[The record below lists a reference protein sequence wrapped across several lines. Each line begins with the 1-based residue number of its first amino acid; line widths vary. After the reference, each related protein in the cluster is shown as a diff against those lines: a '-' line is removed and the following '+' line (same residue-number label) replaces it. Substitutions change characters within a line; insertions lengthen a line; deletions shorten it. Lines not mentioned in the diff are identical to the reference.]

1 MRRLLTSFIALAAM
15 LMTSV
20 EVKAWDAVAFR
31 STIDGIWDANA
42 TSGTMEKV
50 NDNEFYIDI
59 TTNGDV
65 SFRFY
70 VSNGEQWLIPNNGDG
85 TVATL
90 NTEVWGNSGNAS
102 TNACFK
108 LVPSAGVTK
117 YRINLKWKNKSG
129 NKNYW
134 TVTVVRQDGGGDGGG
149 SDEAYYL
156 ISPSINGGQKC
167 EYLKFYPS
175 RNRTKDGYNGNTDYR
190 FWTLNFKYDDIKK
203 IDPNAPET
211 FNYYIVDKDGN
222 AVCRPYDN
230 GYQLGKAFP
239 KYKYCDDTSSS
250 GNNQVTYQTYED
262 TKTNAGGNN
271 TFQMS
276 TAWGKSFTLFLD
288 KDGNRPLTM
297 NINKSFTEDTYK
309 KYYLIGNLFKGTA
322 DQGAAWSPTDP
333 QMRMLMERHEYK
345 NPNDVAVTDSIV
357 YTATVKRPANGWA
370 NVYMGICPYYLIE
383 DNDFSD
389 WDWQHIIRPQVDPVI
404 LNNLGSKDGVAPH
417 GGLAIPGS
425 GDWKYDYSSLN
436 PPIANDV
443 ESFIFSMNITTATYR
458 IDYVHDFYIVGEA
471 VQDGDDASTYWT
483 GAKAK
488 KMEYDEN
495 LGCWQKEVNMQQR
508 GFFRFANDKKMSS
521 SFGEN
526 EAAPL
531 APDNEQAGVVYDNLN
546 EAETQYVNKVNYYTE
561 SSAAHN
567 DDMQAR
573 DIQFWL
579 PTGTYTIKFYAQAEN
594 NGTAVA
600 NDFARTYYVIE
611 PKFTFHAP
619 VDRNNE
625 NLKQFTHFK
634 AFSCAHTMKKPEGVT
649 MYTAAVK
656 EGTNGKTVTLTEL
669 TSTNNLIPANTGVLL
684 ATSMPGTT
692 GAAQEIDFT
701 TADNPWEAI
710 SFDQSNDLV
719 PHLIKGTISSTGD
732 NGYNYIFGY
741 RTLNSTPSGKVT
753 LGFFKPT
760 GSNMPA
766 NSAYLQSGY
775 DVTNDAQGFA
785 IFFDDDT
792 PTAIDAVETA
802 ATADDNAPY
811 YSLQGVRYAGKPA
824 AGIYIHNG
832 KKVIIK

>member
-20 EVKAWDAVAFR
+20 EVKAWNAVAFR
-31 STIDGIWDANA
+31 STLDNNWTASEYGGN
-42 TSGTMEKV
+42 TMEKV
-50 NDNEFYIDI
+50 DDNHFYIDI

-70 VSNGEQWLIPNNGDG
+70 VSNGEQWLIPNTGDG
-85 TVATL
+85 TVATH
-90 NTEVWGNSGNAS
+90 NAEVWGNSGNSS
-102 TNACFK
+102 TNDCFK
-108 LVPSAGVTK
+108 LVPGTYNSF
-117 YRINLKWKNKSG
+117 RIYLYYKNQGTDGKR
-129 NKNYW
+129 YW
-134 TVTVVRQDGGGDGGG
+134 TVKAVPKGSGGGGT

-156 ISPSINGGQKC
+156 VSPSINGGQKC

-190 FWTLNFKYDDIKK
+190 YWTLNFKYDDIKK
-203 IDPNAPET
+203 IDPTAPET

-222 AVCRPYDN
+222 AVCRPYAN
-230 GYQLGKAFP
+230 GYQLGKAYP
-239 KYKYCDDTSSS
+239 SSKYCDDTSAS

-262 TKTNAGGNN
+262 TKTKAGGNN

-309 KYYLIGNLFKGTA
+309 KYYLIGNLFSEKA
-322 DQGAAWSPTDP
+322 DPGAAWSPTEAK
-333 QMRMLMERHEYK
+333 MRMLMERHEYK

-370 NVYMGICPYYLIE
+370 HVYMGICPYYLIE
-383 DNDFSD
+383 DNEFSA

-458 IDYVHDFYIVGEA
+458 IDYVHDLYIIGDA
-471 VQDGDDASTYWT
+471 VQSGETASEWS
-483 GAKAK
+483 GGKAQVL
-488 KMEYDEN
+488 EYNDN
-495 LGCWQKEVNMQQR
+495 LGYWSANVKMKK
-508 GFFRFANDKKMSS
+508 GGYFRFANDKKMSS

-526 EAAPL
+526 GYKPGAPNSETAA
-531 APDNEQAGVVYDNLN
+531 VNLN
-546 EAETQYVNKVNYYTE
+546 GEPETQYVNKVAFYSEETANHTE
-561 SSAAHN
+561 AMNRN
-567 DDMQAR
+567 D
-573 DIQFWL
+573 ITFWL
-579 PTGTYTIKFYAQAEN
+579 ESGTYTIKFFAQAEN
-594 NGTAVA
+594 NGEAVA

-619 VDRNNE
+619 VGLNNA
-625 NLKQFTHFK
+625 NLTDYSHFK
-634 AFSCAHTMKKPEGVT
+634 AFSCAHTVNKPNEVT
-649 MYTAAVK
+649 VFTAFVSGNDHNK
-656 EGTNGKTVTLTEL
+656 VTLTEL
-669 TSTNNLIPANTGVLL
+669 PGDKIPANTGVLL
-684 ATSMPGTT
+684 ATKMPEGT

-701 TADNPWEAI
+701 TATNPWEAI

-719 PHLIKGTISSTGD
+719 PHLIKGTLAATENNGSS
-732 NGYNYIFGY
+732 YNYIFGY
-741 RTLNSTPSGKVT
+741 RTLNSTPSDKVT
-753 LGFFKPT
+753 LGFFKPA

-766 NSAYLQSGY
+766 NSAYLQSRY

-792 PTAIDAVETA
+792 TTAIDAVETA

>member
-1 MRRLLTSFIALAAM
+1 MLTYCLDASAWTDVKLHGNFYGSWADIAGSGSNNNWSF
-15 LMTSV
+15 
-20 EVKAWDAVAFR
+20 
-31 STIDGIWDANA
+31 TIDGTKMTGGSTYEFGLRCENGTEFYASSVTFNFSSSATQSQTIAKANTGNMSFVHNA
-42 TSGTMEKV
+42 TYKSYSVK
-50 NDNEFYIDI
+50 
-59 TTNGDV
+59 V
-65 SFRFY
+65 SFA
-70 VSNGEQWLIPNNGDG
+70 NDQWTISITG
-85 TVATL
+85 
-90 NTEVWGNSGNAS
+90 S
-102 TNACFK
+102 T
-108 LVPSAGVTK
+108 S
-117 YRINLKWKNKSG
+117 
-129 NKNYW
+129 
-134 TVTVVRQDGGGDGGG
+134 GGG
-149 SDEAYYL
+149 SSEQAYYL
-156 ISPSINGGQKC
+156 VSPSINNGQKC

-175 RNRTKDGYNGNTDYR
+175 RNRTKDGYDGKTDYR
-190 FWTLNFKYDDIKK
+190 YWTLNFKYDDIKK
-203 IDPNAPET
+203 IDPTAPET

-222 AVCRPYDN
+222 AVCRPWN
-230 GYQLGKAFP
+230 NNYQLGKASP
-239 KYKYCDDTSSS
+239 KYKYCDDTETS
-250 GNNQVTYQTYED
+250 GNTQVTYQTYDD
-262 TKTNAGGNN
+262 TKTNAAGNN
-271 TFQMS
+271 MFQMS

-288 KDGNRPLTM
+288 RDGNRPLTM

-458 IDYVHDFYIVGEA
+458 IDYVHDLYIIGDA
-471 VQDGDDASTYWT
+471 VQSGDDASTYWS
-483 GAKAK
+483 GGKAAMLTYDSEKGYWSANVKMK
-488 KMEYDEN
+488 KGGY
-495 LGCWQKEVNMQQR
+495 
-508 GFFRFANDKKMSS
+508 FRFANDKKMSS

-526 EAAPL
+526 GYKPG
-531 APDNEQAGVVYDNLN
+531 APDSQTAAVNLDG
-546 EAETQYVNKVNYYTE
+546 EPETQYVNKVAFYSEETANHTE
-561 SSAAHN
+561 AMNRN
-567 DDMQAR
+567 D
-573 DIQFWL
+573 ITFWL
-579 PTGTYTIKFYAQAEN
+579 ESGTYTIKFFAQAEN
-594 NGTAVA
+594 NGEAVA

-619 VDRNNE
+619 VNGNNE
-625 NLKQFTHFK
+625 NLTQFTHFK
-634 AFSCAHTMKKPEGVT
+634 AFSSAHTMKKPEGVT

-656 EGTNGKTVTLTEL
+656 EDTNGKTVTLTEL
-669 TSTNNLIPANTGVLL
+669 TSTRNLIPANTGVLL
-684 ATSMPGTT
+684 ATKMPEGTS
-692 GAAQEIDFT
+692 AAQEIDFT
-701 TADNPWEAI
+701 TATNPWETI
-710 SFDQSNDLV
+710 SFNQRNDLV
-719 PHLIKGTISSTGD
+719 PHLTKGNLAATENNGSS
-732 NGYNYIFGY
+732 YNYIFGY

-753 LGFFKPT
+753 LGFFKPA

-766 NSAYLQSGY
+766 NSAYLQSRY
-775 DVTNDAQGFA
+775 DVTTDAQGFA
-785 IFFDDDT
+785 IFFDDDDT
-792 PTAIDAVETA
+792 TTAIDAVESA

>member
-20 EVKAWDAVAFR
+20 EVKAWNAVAFR
-31 STIDGIWDANA
+31 STLDNNWTASEYGGN
-42 TSGTMEKV
+42 TMEKV

-70 VSNGEQWLIPNNGDG
+70 VSNGEQWLIPNTGDG
-85 TVATL
+85 TVATH
-90 NTEVWGNSGNAS
+90 NAEVWGNSGNSS
-102 TNACFK
+102 TNDCFK
-108 LVPSAGVTK
+108 LVPGTYNSF
-117 YRINLKWKNKSG
+117 RIHLYYKNQGTDGKR
-129 NKNYW
+129 YW
-134 TVTVVRQDGGGDGGG
+134 TVKAVPNGSGGGGT

-156 ISPSINGGQKC
+156 VSPSINGGQKC

-175 RNRTKDGYNGNTDYR
+175 RNRTKDGYDGKTEYR
-190 FWTLNFKYDDIKK
+190 YWTLNFKYDDIKK

-211 FNYYIVDKDGN
+211 FNYCIVDKNGN
-222 AVCRPYDN
+222 AVCRPYAN
-230 GYQLGKAFP
+230 NYQLGKARP
-239 KYKYCDDTSSS
+239 NSKYCDDTENS
-250 GNNQVTYQTYED
+250 GNNQVTYETYDD
-262 TKTNAGGNN
+262 TKTNVGGSN

-288 KDGNRPLTM
+288 KNGNRPLTM
-297 NINKSFTEDTYK
+297 NINKSFTEDESK

-322 DQGAAWSPTDP
+322 DQGAAWSPTEA

-383 DNDFSD
+383 DNDFSA
-389 WDWQHIIRPQVDPVI
+389 WDWQHIIRPQIDPVI
-404 LNNLGSKDGVAPH
+404 ISSKGSLDGVAPH

-436 PPIANDV
+436 PSIADDV

-458 IDYVHDFYIVGEA
+458 IDYIHDLYIIGDA
-471 VQDGDDASTYWT
+471 VQSGETASEWS
-483 GAKAK
+483 GGKAK
-488 KMEYDEN
+488 VLEYNDN
-495 LGCWQKEVNMQQR
+495 LGYWSANVAMMK
-508 GFFRFANDKKMSS
+508 GGYFRFANDKKMSS

-526 EAAPL
+526 GYKPG
-531 APDNEQAGVVYDNLN
+531 APDSQTAAVNLDG
-546 EAETQYVNKVNYYTE
+546 EPETQYVNKVAFYSEETANHTE
-561 SSAAHN
+561 AMNRN
-567 DDMQAR
+567 D
-573 DIQFWL
+573 ITFWL
-579 PTGTYTIKFYAQAEN
+579 ESGTYTIKFYAQAEN
-594 NGTAVA
+594 NGTATD

-619 VDRNNE
+619 VKLGSNE
-625 NLKQFTHFK
+625 NLTQFTHFK
-634 AFSCAHTMKKPEGVT
+634 AFSCAHTMNKPAGVT

-656 EGTNGKTVTLTEL
+656 DDTDGRKVTITEL
-669 TSTNNLIPANTGVLL
+669 TGDLIPANTGVLL
-684 ATSMPGTT
+684 ATNIGRTS
-692 GAAQEIDFT
+692 AAQEIDFT
-701 TADNPWEAI
+701 TATNPWETI
-710 SFDQSNDLV
+710 VVNQRNDLV
-719 PHLIKGTISSTGD
+719 PHLIKGTIYSTSD

-741 RTLNSTPSGKVT
+741 RTLNSTPSGMVT

-760 GSNMPA
+760 GRDLPA
-766 NSAYLQSGY
+766 NSAYLYSRY
-775 DVTNDAQGFA
+775 DVTTDAQGFA

-792 PTAIDAVETA
+792 TTAIDAVETA

>member
-1 MRRLLTSFIALAAM
+1 M
-15 LMTSV
+15 
-20 EVKAWDAVAFR
+20 VAQH
-31 STIDGIWDANA
+31 DHW
-42 TSGTMEKV
+42 
-50 NDNEFYIDI
+50 DNEKKDDNHFYIDI
-59 TTNGDV
+59 ETSEEVT
-65 SFRFY
+65 FAFY
-70 VSNGEQWLIPNNGDG
+70 VSNGEQWLAPNNGNG
-85 TVATL
+85 TVATHY
-90 NTEVWGNSGNAS
+90 TEVWGNSGNTS
-102 TNACFK
+102 SNSRFK
-108 LVPSAGVTK
+108 LVPAAGVTK
-117 YRINLKWKNKSG
+117 YRINLTWKNVG
-129 NKNYW
+129 GDNKNYW
-134 TVTVVRQDGGGDGGG
+134 TVKVVP
-149 SDEAYYL
+149 EVAYYL
-156 ISPSINGGQKC
+156 VSPSINGGQKC

-175 RNRTKDGYNGNTDYR
+175 RNRTKDGYDGETDYR
-190 FWTLNFKYDDIKK
+190 YWTLNFKYDDIKK
-203 IDPNAPET
+203 IDPTAPET
-211 FNYYIVDKDGN
+211 FNYCIVDQNGI
-222 AVCRPYDN
+222 AVCRPWDN
-230 GYQLGKAFP
+230 NYALGGHSNL
-239 KYKYCDDTSSS
+239 YKYCDTKQDNDVTSQ
-250 GNNQVTYQTYED
+250 GHVQYETYND

-288 KDGNRPLTM
+288 MEGNRPLTM

-309 KYYLIGNLFKGTA
+309 KYYLIGNINSAVAG
-322 DQGAAWSPTDP
+322 DDWSPLSNTE
-333 QMRMLMERHEYK
+333 RILMQRKEY
-345 NPNDVAVTDSIV
+345 NDSIV
-357 YTATVKRPANGWA
+357 YTATVKRPANGWKDI
-370 NVYMGICPYYLIE
+370 YMGVCPYYLIE
-383 DNDFSD
+383 DGKFND
-389 WDWQHIIRPQVDPVI
+389 WDWQHIYRPQIDPVI
-404 LNNLGSKDGVAPH
+404 SSSNIGSKDGVAPH

-436 PPIANDV
+436 PPIDDDV

-488 KMEYDEN
+488 KMEYNEN
-495 LGCWQKEVNMQQR
+495 LGCWQKEVNMSQR
-508 GFFRFANDKKMSS
+508 GFFRFANDMKMSS

-531 APDNEQAGVVYDNLN
+531 EPDNEQAGVVYDNLN
-546 EAETQYVNKVNYYTE
+546 EAETQYVNKVNYYSE

-567 DDMQAR
+567 ADMEQR

-579 PTGTYTIKFYAQAEN
+579 PSGTYTIKFYAQAEN

-619 VDRNNE
+619 VDRNNA

-634 AFSCAHTMKKPEGVT
+634 AFSSAHTMNKPEGVT

-656 EGTNGKTVTLTEL
+656 EGTEGKKVTITEL
-669 TSTNNLIPANTGVLL
+669 TGDLIPANTGVLL
-684 ATSMPGTT
+684 ATKMPDGTS
-692 GAAQEIDFT
+692 AAKEIDFT
-701 TADNPWEAI
+701 TATNPWETI
-710 SFDQSNDLV
+710 VVNQRNDLV
-719 PHLIKGTISSTGD
+719 PHLIKGTIYSTSD

-741 RTLNSTPSGKVT
+741 RTLNTTPSGKVT

-760 GSNMPA
+760 GSNLPA
-766 NSAYLQSGY
+766 NSAYLYSRY
-775 DVTNDAQGFA
+775 DVTTDAQGFA

-792 PTAIDAVETA
+792 TTAINAVETA

>member
-1 MRRLLTSFIALAAM
+1 MLT
-15 LMTSV
+15 TTV
-20 EVKAWDAVAFR
+20 EVKAWNAVAFR
-31 STIDGIWDANA
+31 STIDKNW
-42 TSGTMEKV
+42 
-50 NDNEFYIDI
+50 
-59 TTNGDV
+59 
-65 SFRFY
+65 
-70 VSNGEQWLIPNNGDG
+70 
-85 TVATL
+85 
-90 NTEVWGNSGNAS
+90 NAS
-102 TNACFK
+102 TT
-108 LVPSAGVTK
+108 G
-117 YRINLKWKNKSG
+117 G
-129 NKNYW
+129 NIM
-134 TVTVVRQDGGGDGGG
+134 TRGT

-156 ISPSINGGQKC
+156 VSPSINNGQKC

-175 RNRTKDGYNGNTDYR
+175 RNRTKDGYHGETEYR
-190 FWTLNFKYDDIKK
+190 YWTLNFKYDDIKK

-211 FNYYIVDKDGN
+211 FNYCIVDQNGN
-222 AVCRPYDN
+222 AVCRPWDN
-230 GYQLGKAFP
+230 NYALGGHSNL
-239 KYKYCDDTSSS
+239 YKYCDTKQDNDVTSQ
-250 GNNQVTYQTYED
+250 GHVQYETYND
-262 TKTNAGGNN
+262 TKTKAGGNN

-288 KDGNRPLTM
+288 MEGTRPLTM

-309 KYYLIGNLFKGTA
+309 KYYLIGNINSAVAG
-322 DQGAAWSPTDP
+322 DNWSPLSNTE
-333 QMRMLMERHEYK
+333 RILMQRKVY
-345 NPNDVAVTDSIV
+345 NDSIV
-357 YTATVKRPANGWA
+357 YTATVKRPANGWKDI
-370 NVYMGICPYYLIE
+370 YMGVCPYYLIE
-383 DNDFSD
+383 DGKFND
-389 WDWQHIIRPQVDPVI
+389 WDWQHIYRPQIDPVI
-404 LNNLGSKDGVAPH
+404 SSSNIGSKDGVAPH
-417 GGLAIPGS
+417 GGLAVPGS
-425 GDWKYDYSSLN
+425 GNWKYDYSSLN
-436 PPIANDV
+436 PPIADDV

-488 KMEYDEN
+488 KMKYNEN
-495 LGCWQKEVNMQQR
+495 LGCWQTEVNMQQR
-508 GFFRFANDKKMSS
+508 GFFRFANDMKMSS

-531 APDNEQAGVVYDNLN
+531 EPDNEQAGVVYDNLN
-546 EAETQYVNKVNYYTE
+546 EAETQYVNKVNYYSE

-567 DDMQAR
+567 ADMEQR

-579 PTGTYTIKFYAQAEN
+579 PKGTYTIKFYAQAEN
-594 NGTAVA
+594 DGTAVA

-619 VDRNNE
+619 VGLNNA
-625 NLKQFTHFK
+625 NLKQFSHFK
-634 AFSCAHTMKKPEGVT
+634 AFSSAHTMKKPEGVT

-656 EGTNGKTVTLTEL
+656 EGTEGKTVTITEL

-692 GAAQEIDFT
+692 SAAQEIDFT
-701 TADNPWEAI
+701 TATNPWETI
-710 SFDQSNDLV
+710 VVNQRNDLV
-719 PHLIKGTISSTGD
+719 PHLIKGTIGSTSD

-741 RTLNSTPSGKVT
+741 RTLNTTPSGKVT
-753 LGFFKPT
+753 LGFFKPK
-760 GSNMPA
+760 GSDLPA
-766 NSAYLQSGY
+766 NSAYLYSRY

>member
-31 STIDGIWDANA
+31 STLDNNWTASEYG
-42 TSGTMEKV
+42 GKTMTKV
-50 NDNEFYIDI
+50 KDNEFYIDI

-85 TVATL
+85 TIVPHGE
-90 NTEVWGNSGNAS
+90 NNYVWGNSGNSS
-102 TNACFK
+102 TNDCFK
-108 LVPSAGVTK
+108 LVPGTYNSF
-117 YRINLKWKNKSG
+117 RIHLYHDN
-129 NKNYW
+129 
-134 TVTVVRQDGGGDGGG
+134 VGGDGKHYWRIKAEPKGG
-149 SDEAYYL
+149 GGGGTSDEAYYL
-156 ISPSINGGQKC
+156 VSPSINGGQKC

-175 RNRTKDGYNGNTDYR
+175 RNRTKDGYHGETEYR
-190 FWTLNFKYDDIKK
+190 YWTLNFKYDDIKK

-211 FNYYIVDKDGN
+211 FNYCIVDKNGI
-222 AVCRPYDN
+222 AVCRPWDN
-230 GYQLGKAFP
+230 GYQLGKASP
-239 KYKYCDDTSSS
+239 KYKYCDDTETS
-250 GNNQVTYQTYED
+250 GNTQVTYQTYDD
-262 TKTNAGGNN
+262 TKTKAGGNN

-288 KDGNRPLTM
+288 MEGTRPLTM

-309 KYYLIGNLFKGTA
+309 KYYLIGNLFSEKA
-322 DQGAAWSPTDP
+322 DPGAAWSPTEAK
-333 QMRMLMERHEYK
+333 MRMLMERHEYK

-370 NVYMGICPYYLIE
+370 HVYMGICPYYLIE
-383 DNDFSD
+383 DNDFSA
-389 WDWQHIIRPQVDPVI
+389 WDWQHIIRPQVDPAI
-404 LNNLGSKDGVAPH
+404 KNNVGSLDGVAPH

-425 GDWKYDYSSLN
+425 AEPSKYDYSSLN
-436 PPIANDV
+436 PPIASDV
-443 ESFIFSMNITTATYR
+443 ESFIFSMNVTTATYR
-458 IDYVHDFYIVGEA
+458 IDYVHDLYIIGEA
-471 VQDGDDASTYWT
+471 VQDGIDASNYWS

-488 KMEYDEN
+488 VMDYN
-495 LGCWQKEVNMQQR
+495 ANGGYWQTTVNMKK
-508 GFFRFANDKKMSS
+508 GGWFRFANDMKMSS

-526 EAAPL
+526 GWKPT
-531 APDNEQAGVVYDNLN
+531 APDTERAALNLDD
-546 EAETQYVNKVNYYTE
+546 EAETQYVNKVSYYTE
-561 SSAAHN
+561 ETAAHN
-567 DDMQAR
+567 SAMNR
-573 DIQFWL
+573 NDIQFWL
-579 PTGTYTIKFYAQAEN
+579 EDGEYTIKFFAYAEN
-594 NGTAVA
+594 NGTATTSDVT
-600 NDFARTYYVIE
+600 RTYYVIE

-619 VDRNNE
+619 VNGNNV
-625 NLKQFTHFK
+625 NLTDYSHFK
-634 AFSCAHTMKKPEGVT
+634 AFSCAHTMNKPEGVT

-656 EGTNGKTVTLTEL
+656 EGGKIVTLTEL
-669 TSTNNLIPANTGVLL
+669 TGNLIPANTGVLL
-684 ATSMPGTT
+684 ATYMPGATS
-692 GAAQEIDFT
+692 AQEIDFT
-701 TADNPWEAI
+701 TATNPWETI
-710 SFDQSNDLV
+710 VVNQRNDLV
-719 PHLIKGTISSTGD
+719 PHLIKGTIGSTSD

-741 RTLNSTPSGKVT
+741 RALKTTPSGKVT

-760 GSNMPA
+760 GSNLPA
-766 NSAYLQSGY
+766 NSAYLQSRY
-775 DVTNDAQGFA
+775 DVTTDAQGFA

>member
-15 LMTSV
+15 LTTSV
-20 EVKAWDAVAFR
+20 EVKAWNAVAFR
-31 STIDGIWDANA
+31 STLDGNWDAS
-42 TSGTMEKV
+42 TTGGYTMKKV
-50 NDNEFYIDI
+50 NDNEFFIDI

-70 VSNGEQWLIPNNGDG
+70 VSDGQEWLIPNTGDG
-85 TVATL
+85 TVVPL
-90 NTEVWGNSGNAS
+90 GEDDYVWGNSGNSS

-108 LVPSAGVTK
+108 LVPGTYNSF
-117 YRINLKWKNKSG
+117 RIHLYYKNQGTDGKR
-129 NKNYW
+129 YW
-134 TVTVVRQDGGGDGGG
+134 TVKAVPNGGGGGG
-149 SDEAYYL
+149 TSDEAYYL

-175 RNRTKDGYNGNTDYR
+175 RNRTKNGYDGKTNYR

-211 FNYYIVDKDGN
+211 FNYYIVDKNGI
-222 AVCRPYDN
+222 AVCRPYAN
-230 GYQLGKAFP
+230 GYQLGKASP
-239 KYKYCDDTSSS
+239 NYKYCDDTSSS

-309 KYYLIGNLFKGTA
+309 KYYLIGNINSAVAG
-322 DQGAAWSPTDP
+322 DDWSPLSNTE
-333 QMRMLMERHEYK
+333 RILMQRKVY
-345 NPNDVAVTDSIV
+345 NDSIV
-357 YTATVKRPANGWA
+357 YTATVKRPANGWKDI
-370 NVYMGICPYYLIE
+370 YMGVCPYYLIE
-383 DNDFSD
+383 DGKFNE

-404 LNNLGSKDGVAPH
+404 INYIGSKDGVAPH

-425 GDWKYDYSSLN
+425 AEPSMYDYSSLN
-436 PPIANDV
+436 PPIADDV

-458 IDYVHDFYIVGEA
+458 IDYVHDLYIIGDA
-471 VQDGDDASTYWT
+471 VQSGETASEWS
-483 GAKAK
+483 GGKAK
-488 KMEYDEN
+488 VLEYNDN
-495 LGCWQKEVNMQQR
+495 LGYWSANVAMMK
-508 GFFRFANDKKMSS
+508 GGYFRFANDKKMSS

-526 EAAPL
+526 GYKPG
-531 APDNEQAGVVYDNLN
+531 APDSQTAAVNLDG
-546 EAETQYVNKVNYYTE
+546 EPETQYVNKVAFYSEETANHTE
-561 SSAAHN
+561 AMNRN
-567 DDMQAR
+567 D
-573 DIQFWL
+573 ITFWL
-579 PTGTYTIKFYAQAEN
+579 ESGTYTIKFFAQAEN
-594 NGTAVA
+594 NGEAVA

-619 VDRNNE
+619 VNGNNE
-625 NLKQFTHFK
+625 NLTQFTHFK
-634 AFSCAHTMKKPEGVT
+634 AFSSAHTMKKPEGVT

-656 EGTNGKTVTLTEL
+656 EDTNGKTVTLTEL
-669 TSTNNLIPANTGVLL
+669 TSTRNLIPANTGVLL
-684 ATSMPGTT
+684 ATKMPEGTS
-692 GAAQEIDFT
+692 AAQEIDFT
-701 TADNPWEAI
+701 TATNPWETI
-710 SFDQSNDLV
+710 SFNQRNDLV
-719 PHLIKGTISSTGD
+719 PHLTKGNLAATENNGSS
-732 NGYNYIFGY
+732 YNYIFGY

-753 LGFFKPT
+753 LGFFKPA

-766 NSAYLQSGY
+766 NSAYLQSRY
-775 DVTNDAQGFA
+775 DVTTDAQGFA
-785 IFFDDDT
+785 IFFDDDDT
-792 PTAIDAVETA
+792 TTAIDAVESA

>member
-1 MRRLLTSFIALAAM
+1 
-15 LMTSV
+15 MT
-20 EVKAWDAVAFR
+20 R
-31 STIDGIWDANA
+31 
-42 TSGTMEKV
+42 GT
-50 NDNEFYIDI
+50 
-59 TTNGDV
+59 
-65 SFRFY
+65 
-70 VSNGEQWLIPNNGDG
+70 
-85 TVATL
+85 
-90 NTEVWGNSGNAS
+90 
-102 TNACFK
+102 
-108 LVPSAGVTK
+108 
-117 YRINLKWKNKSG
+117 
-129 NKNYW
+129 
-134 TVTVVRQDGGGDGGG
+134 

-156 ISPSINGGQKC
+156 VSPSINNGQKC

-175 RNRTKDGYNGNTDYR
+175 RNRTKDGYHGETEYR
-190 FWTLNFKYDDIKK
+190 YWTLNFKYDDIKK

-211 FNYYIVDKDGN
+211 FNYCIVDQNGN
-222 AVCRPYDN
+222 AVCRPWDN
-230 GYQLGKAFP
+230 NYALGGHSNL
-239 KYKYCDDTSSS
+239 YKYCDTKQDNDVTSQ
-250 GNNQVTYQTYED
+250 GHVQYETYND
-262 TKTNAGGNN
+262 TKTKAGGNN

-288 KDGNRPLTM
+288 MEGTRPLTM

-309 KYYLIGNLFKGTA
+309 KYYLIGNINSAVAG
-322 DQGAAWSPTDP
+322 DNWSPLSNTE
-333 QMRMLMERHEYK
+333 RILMQRKVY
-345 NPNDVAVTDSIV
+345 NDSIV
-357 YTATVKRPANGWA
+357 YTATVKRPANGWKDI
-370 NVYMGICPYYLIE
+370 YMGVCPYYLIE
-383 DNDFSD
+383 DGKFND
-389 WDWQHIIRPQVDPVI
+389 WDWQHIYRPQIDPVI
-404 LNNLGSKDGVAPH
+404 SSSNIGSKDGVAPH
-417 GGLAIPGS
+417 GGLAVPGS
-425 GDWKYDYSSLN
+425 GNWKYDYSSLN
-436 PPIANDV
+436 PPIADDV

-488 KMEYDEN
+488 KMKYNEN
-495 LGCWQKEVNMQQR
+495 LGCWQTEVNMQQR
-508 GFFRFANDKKMSS
+508 GFFRFANDMKMSS

-531 APDNEQAGVVYDNLN
+531 EPDNEQAGVVYDNLN
-546 EAETQYVNKVNYYTE
+546 EAETQYVNKVNYYSE

-567 DDMQAR
+567 ADMEQR

-579 PTGTYTIKFYAQAEN
+579 PKGTYTIKFYAQAEN
-594 NGTAVA
+594 DGTAVA

-619 VDRNNE
+619 VGLNNA
-625 NLKQFTHFK
+625 NLKQFSHFK
-634 AFSCAHTMKKPEGVT
+634 AFSSAHTMKKPEGVT

-656 EGTNGKTVTLTEL
+656 EGTEGKTVTITEL

-692 GAAQEIDFT
+692 SAAQEIDFT
-701 TADNPWEAI
+701 TATNPWETI
-710 SFDQSNDLV
+710 VVNQRNDLV
-719 PHLIKGTISSTGD
+719 PHLIKGTIGSTSD

-741 RTLNSTPSGKVT
+741 RTLNTTPSGKVT
-753 LGFFKPT
+753 LGFFKPK
-760 GSNMPA
+760 GSDLPA
-766 NSAYLQSGY
+766 NSAYLYSRY

>member
-15 LMTSV
+15 LTYCLDASAWTD
-20 EVKAWDAVAFR
+20 VKLHGNFYGSWADIAGSGSNNNWSF
-31 STIDGIWDANA
+31 TIDGTKMTGGSTYEFGLRCEN
-42 TSGTMEKV
+42 GT
-50 NDNEFYIDI
+50 EFYASSV
-59 TTNGDV
+59 TFNF
-65 SFRFY
+65 S
-70 VSNGEQWLIPNNGDG
+70 SS
-85 TVATL
+85 ATQSQ
-90 NTEVWGNSGNAS
+90 TIAKANSGNMKFVHNATYTSYSVRVSFAS
-102 TNACFK
+102 EQWTI
-108 LVPSAGVTK
+108 S
-117 YRINLKWKNKSG
+117 ISG
-129 NKNYW
+129 S
-134 TVTVVRQDGGGDGGG
+134 TSGGGT

-190 FWTLNFKYDDIKK
+190 YWTLNFKYDDIKK
-203 IDPNAPET
+203 IAPNAPET
-211 FNYYIVDKDGN
+211 FNYYIVDKNGI

-230 GYQLGKAFP
+230 GYQLGKAHP
-239 KYKYCDDTSSS
+239 SSKYCDDTSAS
-250 GNNQVTYQTYED
+250 GNDQVTYQTYED

-309 KYYLIGNLFKGTA
+309 KYYLIGNINSAVAG
-322 DQGAAWSPTDP
+322 DDWSPLSNTE
-333 QMRMLMERHEYK
+333 RILMQRKEY
-345 NPNDVAVTDSIV
+345 NDSIV
-357 YTATVKRPANGWA
+357 YTATVKRPANGWKDI
-370 NVYMGICPYYLIE
+370 YMGVCPYYLIE
-383 DNDFSD
+383 DGKFNE

-404 LNNLGSKDGVAPH
+404 KNNVGSLDGVAPH

-436 PPIANDV
+436 PPIADDV

-471 VQDGDDASTYWT
+471 VQDGDDASTYWA

-488 KMEYDEN
+488 KMKYDEN
-495 LGCWQKEVNMQQR
+495 LGCWQTEVNMQQR
-508 GFFRFANDKKMSS
+508 GFFRFANDMKMSS

-526 EAAPL
+526 EAAPME
-531 APDNEQAGVVYDNLN
+531 PDNVQAGVVYDNLN
-546 EAETQYVNKVNYYTE
+546 EAETQYVNKVNYYSE

-567 DDMQAR
+567 ADMEQR

-579 PTGTYTIKFYAQAEN
+579 PKGTYTIKFYAQAEN

-619 VDRNNE
+619 VNGNNA

-634 AFSCAHTMKKPEGVT
+634 AFSSAHTMNKPEGVT

-656 EGTNGKTVTLTEL
+656 EGTEGKEVTLTEL
-669 TSTNNLIPANTGVLL
+669 TNTNNLIPANTGVLL
-684 ATSMPGTT
+684 ATKMPGATS
-692 GAAQEIDFT
+692 AQEIDFT
-701 TADNPWEAI
+701 TATNPWEAI
-710 SFDQSNDLV
+710 TFDQRNDLV
-719 PHLIKGTISSTGD
+719 PHLIKGTVYFASETE
-732 NGYNYIFGY
+732 NGFNYIFGY
-741 RTLNSTPSGKVT
+741 RTLNTTPSGKVT
-753 LGFFKPT
+753 LGFFKPE
-760 GSNMPA
+760 GRDLPA
-766 NSAYLQSGY
+766 NSAYLHSSY
-775 DVTNDAQGFA
+775 KVTTDAQGFA

>member
-1 MRRLLTSFIALAAM
+1 MRRLLTSFIVLATM
-15 LMTSV
+15 LTYCLDASAWTD
-20 EVKAWDAVAFR
+20 VKLHGNFYGSWADIAGSGSNNNWSF
-31 STIDGIWDANA
+31 TIDGTKMTGGSTYEFGLRCENGTEFYASSVTFNFSSSATQSQTIAKANTGNMSFVHNA
-42 TSGTMEKV
+42 TYKSYSVK
-50 NDNEFYIDI
+50 
-59 TTNGDV
+59 V
-65 SFRFY
+65 SFA
-70 VSNGEQWLIPNNGDG
+70 NDQWTISITG
-85 TVATL
+85 
-90 NTEVWGNSGNAS
+90 S
-102 TNACFK
+102 T
-108 LVPSAGVTK
+108 S
-117 YRINLKWKNKSG
+117 
-129 NKNYW
+129 
-134 TVTVVRQDGGGDGGG
+134 GGG
-149 SDEAYYL
+149 SSEQAYYL
-156 ISPSINGGQKC
+156 VSPSINNGQKC

-175 RNRTKDGYNGNTDYR
+175 RNRTKDGYDGKTDYR
-190 FWTLNFKYDDIKK
+190 YWTLNFKYDDIKK
-203 IDPNAPET
+203 IDPTAPET

-222 AVCRPYDN
+222 AVCRPWN
-230 GYQLGKAFP
+230 NNYQLGKASP
-239 KYKYCDDTSSS
+239 KYKYCDDTETS
-250 GNNQVTYQTYED
+250 GNTQVTYQTYDD
-262 TKTNAGGNN
+262 TKTNAAGNN
-271 TFQMS
+271 MFQMS

-288 KDGNRPLTM
+288 RDGNRPLTM

-458 IDYVHDFYIVGEA
+458 IDYVHDLYIIGDA
-471 VQDGDDASTYWT
+471 VQSGDDASTYWS
-483 GAKAK
+483 GGKAAMLTYDSEKGYWSANVKMK
-488 KMEYDEN
+488 KGGY
-495 LGCWQKEVNMQQR
+495 
-508 GFFRFANDKKMSS
+508 FRFANDKKMSS

-526 EAAPL
+526 GYKPG
-531 APDNEQAGVVYDNLN
+531 APDSQTAAVNLDG
-546 EAETQYVNKVNYYTE
+546 EPETQYVNKVAFYSEETANHTE
-561 SSAAHN
+561 AMNRN
-567 DDMQAR
+567 D
-573 DIQFWL
+573 ITFWL
-579 PTGTYTIKFYAQAEN
+579 ESGTYTIKFFAQAEN
-594 NGTAVA
+594 NGEAVA

-619 VDRNNE
+619 VNGNNE
-625 NLKQFTHFK
+625 NLTQFTHFK
-634 AFSCAHTMKKPEGVT
+634 AFSSAHTMKKPEGVT

-656 EGTNGKTVTLTEL
+656 EDTNGKTVTLTEL
-669 TSTNNLIPANTGVLL
+669 TSTRNLIPANTGVLL
-684 ATSMPGTT
+684 ATKMPEGTS
-692 GAAQEIDFT
+692 AAQEIDFT
-701 TADNPWEAI
+701 TATNPWETI
-710 SFDQSNDLV
+710 SFNQRNDLV
-719 PHLIKGTISSTGD
+719 PHLTKGNLAATENNGSS
-732 NGYNYIFGY
+732 YNYIFGY

-753 LGFFKPT
+753 LGFFKPA

-766 NSAYLQSGY
+766 NSAYLQSRY
-775 DVTNDAQGFA
+775 DVTTDAQGFA
-785 IFFDDDT
+785 IFFDDDDT
-792 PTAIDAVETA
+792 TTAIDAVESA

>member
-31 STIDGIWDANA
+31 STLDNNWEPNTTI
-42 TSGTMEKV
+42 GTIKKKD
-50 NDNEFYIDI
+50 DNHFYIDI
-59 TTNGDV
+59 ETSEEVT
-65 SFRFY
+65 FAFY
-70 VSNGEQWLIPNNGDG
+70 VSNGEQWLAPNKGNG
-85 TVATL
+85 TVATHY
-90 NTEVWGNSGNAS
+90 TEIWGNSGNTS
-102 TNACFK
+102 SNSRFK
-108 LVPSAGVTK
+108 LVPLAGVTK
-117 YRINLKWKNKSG
+117 YRINLTWKNVG
-129 NKNYW
+129 GDNKNYW
-134 TVTVVRQDGGGDGGG
+134 TVKVVP
-149 SDEAYYL
+149 EVAYYL
-156 ISPSINGGQKC
+156 VSPSINGGQKC

-175 RNRTKDGYNGNTDYR
+175 RNRTKDGYDGETDYR
-190 FWTLNFKYDDIKK
+190 YWTLNFKYDDIKK
-203 IDPNAPET
+203 IDPTAPET
-211 FNYYIVDKDGN
+211 FNYCIVDQNGN
-222 AVCRPYDN
+222 AVCRPWDN
-230 GYQLGKAFP
+230 NYALGGHSNL
-239 KYKYCDDTSSS
+239 YKYCDTKQDNDVTSQ
-250 GNNQVTYQTYED
+250 GHVQYETYND

-288 KDGNRPLTM
+288 MEGNRPLTM

-309 KYYLIGNLFKGTA
+309 KYYLIGNLFSEKA
-322 DQGAAWSPTDP
+322 DPGAAWSPTEAK
-333 QMRMLMERHEYK
+333 MRMLMERHEYK

-370 NVYMGICPYYLIE
+370 HVYMGICPYYLIE
-383 DNDFSD
+383 DNEFSA

-436 PPIANDV
+436 PPIADDV

-458 IDYVHDFYIVGEA
+458 IDYVHDLYIIGDA
-471 VQDGDDASTYWT
+471 VQSGETASEWS
-483 GAKAK
+483 GGKAQVL
-488 KMEYDEN
+488 EYNAN
-495 LGCWQKEVNMQQR
+495 LGYWSANVTMKN
-508 GFFRFANDKKMSS
+508 GGYFRFANDKKMSS

-526 EAAPL
+526 GYKPG
-531 APDNEQAGVVYDNLN
+531 APDSETAAVNLDG
-546 EAETQYVNKVNYYTE
+546 EPETQYVNKVAFYSEETANHTE
-561 SSAAHN
+561 AMNRN
-567 DDMQAR
+567 DITFR
-573 DIQFWL
+573 L
-579 PTGTYTIKFYAQAEN
+579 ESGTYTIKFFAYAEN
-594 NGTAVA
+594 NGTATTSDVT
-600 NDFARTYYVIE
+600 RTYYVIE

-619 VDRNNE
+619 VNGNNE
-625 NLKQFTHFK
+625 NLTSYTHFK
-634 AFSCAHTMKKPEGVT
+634 AFSCAHTMNKPEGVT

-656 EGTNGKTVTLTEL
+656 EGTEGKKVTITEL
-669 TSTNNLIPANTGVLL
+669 TGDLIPANTGVLL
-684 ATSMPGTT
+684 ATNMPGATS
-692 GAAQEIDFT
+692 AAQEIDFT
-701 TADNPWEAI
+701 TATNPWETI
-710 SFDQSNDLV
+710 VVNQRNDLV

-741 RTLNSTPSGKVT
+741 RALKTTPSGKVT

-760 GSNMPA
+760 GSNLPA

-775 DVTNDAQGFA
+775 DVTTDAQGFA

-792 PTAIDAVETA
+792 TTAIDAVETA

>member
-31 STIDGIWDANA
+31 STLDNKWTASEYG
-42 TSGTMEKV
+42 GKTMTKV

-85 TVATL
+85 TVATH
-90 NTEVWGNSGNAS
+90 NTDVWGNSGNSS

-108 LVPSAGVTK
+108 LVPGTYNSF
-117 YRINLKWKNKSG
+117 RIHLYHDK
-129 NKNYW
+129 
-134 TVTVVRQDGGGDGGG
+134 VGGDGKHYWRIKAEPKGG
-149 SDEAYYL
+149 GGGGTSDEAYYL
-156 ISPSINGGQKC
+156 VSPSINGGQKC

-175 RNRTKDGYNGNTDYR
+175 RNRTKDGYHGETEYR
-190 FWTLNFKYDDIKK
+190 YWTLNFKYDDIKK

-222 AVCRPYDN
+222 AVCRPWNDS
-230 GYQLGKAFP
+230 YQLGKARP
-239 KYKYCDDTSSS
+239 NSKYCDDTENS
-250 GNNQVTYQTYED
+250 GNNQVTYETYDD
-262 TKTNAGGNN
+262 TKTKAGGSN

-276 TAWGKSFTLFLD
+276 TAWGKSFTLFFD

-297 NINKSFTEDTYK
+297 NINKSFTEDESK

-383 DNDFSD
+383 DNKFND
-389 WDWQHIIRPQVDPVI
+389 WDWQHIIRPQIDPVI
-404 LNNLGSKDGVAPH
+404 KNNVGSLDGVAPH

-436 PPIANDV
+436 PPIASDV
-443 ESFIFSMNITTATYR
+443 ESFIFSMNVTTATYR
-458 IDYVHDFYIVGEA
+458 IDYVHDLYIIGEA
-471 VQDGDDASTYWT
+471 VQDGIDASNYWS

-488 KMEYDEN
+488 VMDYN
-495 LGCWQKEVNMQQR
+495 ANGGYWQTTVNMKK
-508 GFFRFANDKKMSS
+508 GGWFRFANDMKMSS

-526 EAAPL
+526 GWKPT
-531 APDNEQAGVVYDNLN
+531 APDTERAALNLDD
-546 EAETQYVNKVNYYTE
+546 EAETQYVNKVSYYTE
-561 SSAAHN
+561 ETAAHKSAMN
-567 DDMQAR
+567 R
-573 DIQFWL
+573 NDIQFWL
-579 PTGTYTIKFYAQAEN
+579 EDGEYTIKFFAYAEN
-594 NGTAVA
+594 NGTATTSDVT
-600 NDFARTYYVIE
+600 RTYYVIE

-619 VDRNNE
+619 VNFNNE
-625 NLKQFTHFK
+625 NLTQFTHFK
-634 AFSCAHTMKKPEGVT
+634 AFSSAHTMNKPAGVT

-656 EGTNGKTVTLTEL
+656 EGSEGKTVTITEL
-669 TSTNNLIPANTGVLL
+669 TGDLIPANTGVLL
-684 ATSMPGTT
+684 ATNIGRTSAT
-692 GAAQEIDFT
+692 QEIDFT
-701 TADNPWEAI
+701 TATNPWETI
-710 SFDQSNDLV
+710 VVNQRNDLV
-719 PHLIKGTISSTGD
+719 PHLIKGTISSTSD

-741 RTLNSTPSGKVT
+741 RTLNTTTSGNVT

-760 GSNMPA
+760 GSNLPA
-766 NSAYLQSGY
+766 NSAYLYSRHN
-775 DVTNDAQGFA
+775 VTTDAQGFA

>member
-31 STIDGIWDANA
+31 STLDGIWDANT
-42 TSGTMEKV
+42 TSGKRMEKV

-70 VSNGEQWLIPNNGDG
+70 VSNGGQWLIPNNGDG
-85 TVATL
+85 TIATH
-90 NTEVWGNSGNAS
+90 NTDVWGNSGNSS
-102 TNACFK
+102 TNDCFK
-108 LVPSAGVTK
+108 LVPGTYNSF
-117 YRINLKWKNKSG
+117 RIHLYHDN
-129 NKNYW
+129 
-134 TVTVVRQDGGGDGGG
+134 VGGDGKHYWRIKAEPKGG
-149 SDEAYYL
+149 GGGGTSDEAYYL

-175 RNRTKDGYNGNTDYR
+175 RNRTKDGYHGETEYR
-190 FWTLNFKYDDIKK
+190 YWTLNFKYDDIKK

-211 FNYYIVDKDGN
+211 FNYCIVDKNGI
-222 AVCRPYDN
+222 AVCRPWDN
-230 GYQLGKAFP
+230 GYQLGKASP
-239 KYKYCDDTSSS
+239 KYKYCDDTETS
-250 GNNQVTYQTYED
+250 GNTQVTYQTYDD
-262 TKTNAGGNN
+262 TKTKAGGNN

-288 KDGNRPLTM
+288 MEGTRPLTM

-309 KYYLIGNLFKGTA
+309 KYYLIGNLFSEKA
-322 DQGAAWSPTDP
+322 DPGAAWSPTEAK
-333 QMRMLMERHEYK
+333 MRMLMERHEYK

-370 NVYMGICPYYLIE
+370 HVYMGICPYYLIE
-383 DNDFSD
+383 DNEFSA
-389 WDWQHIIRPQVDPVI
+389 WDWQHIIRPQVDPAI
-404 LNNLGSKDGVAPH
+404 KNNVGSLDGVAPH

-458 IDYVHDFYIVGEA
+458 IDYVHDLYIIGEA
-471 VQDGDDASTYWT
+471 VQDGIDASNYWS

-488 KMEYDEN
+488 VMDYN
-495 LGCWQKEVNMQQR
+495 ANGGYWQTTVNMKK
-508 GFFRFANDKKMSS
+508 GGWFRFANDMKMSS

-526 EAAPL
+526 GWKPT
-531 APDNEQAGVVYDNLN
+531 APDTERAALNLDD
-546 EAETQYVNKVNYYTE
+546 EAETQYVNKVSYYTE
-561 SSAAHN
+561 ETAAHKSAMN
-567 DDMQAR
+567 R
-573 DIQFWL
+573 NDIQFWL
-579 PTGTYTIKFYAQAEN
+579 EDGEYTIKFFAYAEN
-594 NGTAVA
+594 NGTATTSDVT
-600 NDFARTYYVIE
+600 RTYYVIE

-619 VDRNNE
+619 VNGNNV
-625 NLKQFTHFK
+625 NLTDYSHFK
-634 AFSCAHTMKKPEGVT
+634 AFSCAHTMNKPEGVT

-656 EGTNGKTVTLTEL
+656 EGGKIVTLTEL
-669 TSTNNLIPANTGVLL
+669 TGNLIPANTGVLL
-684 ATSMPGTT
+684 ATKMPEGTS
-692 GAAQEIDFT
+692 AAQEIDFT
-701 TADNPWEAI
+701 TATNPWETI
-710 SFDQSNDLV
+710 SFNQRNDLK

-741 RTLNSTPSGKVT
+741 RALKTTPSGKVT

-760 GSNMPA
+760 GSNLPA
-766 NSAYLQSGY
+766 NSAYLYSRHN
-775 DVTNDAQGFA
+775 VTTDAQGFA

-802 ATADDNAPY
+802 ATANDNAPY